1 MIDNPMLLA
10 SSSSE
15 TDDKSSLPTEPL
27 RCRILLAEDSLDNQ
41 LLLRRLL
48 ERAGAT
54 VEIVDNGRLALER
67 ALSARDNDELLDG
80 YNATRALRKAGYDL
94 PILALTAHAM
104 EADRARC
111 LQAGCDEFV
120 AKPIDRAALLNLI
133 RSCVRERKP
142 PDVPES

>member
-1 MIDNPMLLA
+1 MCPGPVGNG
-10 SSSSE
+10 
-15 TDDKSSLPTEPL
+15 K
-27 RCRILLAEDSLDNQ
+27 CLAEDSLDNQ

-67 ALSARDNDELLDG
+67 ALSARDNDEPFDVILMDMQMPVLDG

-111 LQAGCDEFV
+111 LEAGCDEFV
-120 AKPIDRAALLNLI
+120 TKPIDRAALLDLVQ
-133 RSCVRERKP
+133 RCVREHKP
-142 PDVPES
+142 PDAPES